1 MPTSDEDLQKEA
13 ERVQKLR
20 EQVSNAEAKRT
31 ERERELAN
39 DVTMTQLQAEAA
51 ALEARL
57 AVAKEAG
64 KVSSVKDGASAPLDA
79 AKEQLRRAVAQ
90 KEAAEAAPK
99 ESARATESTGTGGQS
114 GDAAAKGSE
123 ATSKE

>member
-1 MPTSDEDLQKEA
+1 MPTSDEDLQKQA

-20 EQVSNAEAKRT
+20 EQVADAEAKRT

-57 AVAKEAG
+57 AVAKEQG
-64 KVSSVKDGASAPLDA
+64 KVGSVKEGASAPLDA
-79 AKEQLRRAVAQ
+79 AKDLLERAVAQ
-90 KEAAEAAPK
+90 KKAAEAAPK
-99 ESARATESTGTGGQS
+99 ESARGTESEG
-114 GDAAAKGSE
+114 GDADAKS
-123 ATSKE
+123 ATSGQES